1 MGWKGP
7 HWGQRS
13 KAGAPRRD
21 WRHTGQAR
29 AGTGGPAALPG
40 AADAGAGMA
49 CVYIAVEVLGGQR
62 LDRYGQ
68 RLTSCLNERDT
79 PLLAGRWAECERR
92 PCSLLH
98 QSSARFASSGARFGL
113 AAGGRRVRCRLR
125 PRLSAFV
132 APQVLLR
139 CEMSRACHIAMMMP
153 MMSLLSSWRA
163 EVHTHLLTY
172 MLMTTSCWSRHNA
185 INRS

>member
-1 MGWKGP
+1 M
-7 HWGQRS
+7 
-13 KAGAPRRD
+13 GAPPRD

-29 AGTGGPAALPG
+29 VGTGGPAALPG
-40 AADAGAGMA
+40 AAGAGAGMA

-98 QSSARFASSGARFGL
+98 LSSARFYSSGARFGL
-113 AAGGRRVRCRLR
+113 AAAGRRRVRCRLR
-125 PRLSAFV
+125 PRLSVFV

-153 MMSLLSSWRA
+153 MMALLSSWRA

-172 MLMTTSCWSRHNA
+172 MLMTTSCWSRHKA

>member
-172 MLMTTSCWSRHNA
+172 MLMTTSCWSRHKA
-185 INRS
+185 VNRS